1 MEKSGGVADEWF
13 YPFRIFTILFGDFFK
28 IKRLESF
35 VFERDIALFDIL
47 FESFKEG
54 VADEFANTDAR
65 SFILVAIG
73 RSDTTF
79 GGADLVSAS
88 LAF

>member
-13 YPFRIFTILFGDFFK
+13 DSLGVLTVLFGDFLEVE
-28 IKRLESF
+28 RLESF
-35 VFERDIALFDIL
+35 VFERDVALLDVL

-65 SFILVAIG
+65 SFILVAIA

-79 GGADLVSAS
+79 GGADLMSAS
-88 LAF
+88 LAL

>member
-13 YPFRIFTILFGDFFK
+13 DSLGVLTIFFGDFLITK
-28 IKRLESF
+28 GLESF
-35 VFERDIALFDIL
+35 VFEGDVALLDIL
-47 FESFKEG
+47 FESLKEG
-54 VADEFANTDAR
+54 VADELADPDTA
-65 SFILVAIG
+65 SFVLVAIC

-88 LAF
+88 LAL